1 MISAVFATPVWKSDN
16 KYDLT
21 KQQLDYLKTL
31 ELIKNKG
38 DNFITPRKDILDDVI
53 MEDFKKWCLLNVTAF
68 AKQLG
73 ASDKTSFY
81 ITQSWMNKNPPHSYH
96 HTHMHPNS
104 IFSCIYYLE
113 GDTCPT
119 FFYRYDDRTS
129 FGNFAFYD
137 GDKGSNPYTATKVG
151 VMNEVGRLVVFPSSM
166 VHDVDKNLG
175 QKDRVTIS
183 FNTFVKGEMGDP
195 ENSNHLII

>member
-1 MISAVFATPVWKSDN
+1 MIQAVFATPVFKSDN
-16 KYDLT
+16 KYNLT
-21 KQQLDYLKTL
+21 SQQLDYLKTL
-31 ELIKNKG
+31 DLIKNKG

-73 ASDKTSFY
+73 ASDRTSFY

-104 IFSCIYYLE
+104 IFSCIYYVE

-129 FGNFAFYD
+129 FGNFAFYENET
-137 GDKGSNPYTATKVG
+137 GSNAFTATKVG
-151 VMNEVGRLVVFPSSM
+151 VMNEVGRLVIFPSSM
-166 VHDVDKNLG
+166 VHDVDKNKSN
-175 QKDRVTIS
+175 KDRTTIS
-183 FNTFVKGEMGDP
+183 FNTFIKGEMGEP

>member
-183 FNTFVKGEMGDP
+183 FNTFIKGEMGDP